1 MKRWHTMGVLA
12 GAVLLLLS
20 CLACSAILTC
30 AEAPLRV
37 HTHASGE
44 GGIFA
49 NAYLV
54 ETEHGVVAIDAQL
67 TESESRALRAKFD
80 ALGKP
85 LLAVLITH
93 GHPDH
98 YNGVTRLVGEAQ
110 VPIIATPGV
119 AEVIRTDDAAKEV
132 QWRPV
137 FKEEWPVKRIFPNR
151 LLPGEQSVEF
161 DGVSYTVHDLGAGE
175 SRSDSIWIVRAGKDR
190 LAFIGDVVLHGVH
203 AYTNDGHTGL
213 WLQNIARVQGLISG
227 IERIYPG
234 HGDPGPGKQL
244 LDWQRRYLNTY
255 RHNVAE
261 LAKGKPQLTDAQK
274 DELERRMIAY
284 FNSDRLRFLIKLGAD
299 PVAHELAA
307 ATQRSAK

>member
-20 CLACSAILTC
+20 CLACSAILAR

-98 YNGVTRLVGEAQ
+98 YNGVTRLVGDAR
-110 VPIIATPGV
+110 VPIIATQGV
-119 AEVIRTDDAAKEV
+119 AEVIRKDDAAKEA

-137 FKEEWPVKRIFPNR
+137 FKDEWPVKRTFPNR
-151 LLPGEQSVEF
+151 LLGDGQSTELDGLRFTVYDLGPGES
-161 DGVSYTVHDLGAGE
+161 H
-175 SRSDSIWIVRAGKDR
+175 RDSIWIAQAGERR
-190 LAFIGDVVLHGVH
+190 LAFIGDVVMQGVH
-203 AYTNDGHTGL
+203 AYMSDGHTGR
-213 WLQNIARVQGLISG
+213 WLRN
-227 IERIYPG
+227 IERVKGLTHGAERVYPG
-234 HGDPGPGKQL
+234 HGETGGRGVL
-244 LDWQRRYLNTY
+244 EWQREYVNGLW
-255 RHNVAE
+255 
-261 LAKGKPQLTDAQK
+261 
-274 DELERRMIAY
+274 
-284 FNSDRLRFLIKLGAD
+284 
-299 PVAHELAA
+299 
-307 ATQRSAK
+307 